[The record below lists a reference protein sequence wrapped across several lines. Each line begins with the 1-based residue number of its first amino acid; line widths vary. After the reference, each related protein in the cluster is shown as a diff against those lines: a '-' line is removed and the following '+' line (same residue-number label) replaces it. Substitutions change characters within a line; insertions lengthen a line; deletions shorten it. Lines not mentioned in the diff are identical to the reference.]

1 MKIVVL
7 GGDGFCGWPTA
18 LRLIKSGH
26 RVEIID
32 NMSRRDIDEE
42 LGSNSLTEI
51 AALNTR
57 VDTANQILGWHGRL
71 SYQAFD
77 ITKEITRLQNVLYNF
92 KPDAIVHF
100 AEQRAAPYSMIS
112 DKHRRYT
119 VDNNIVGTSNV
130 LSSIVE
136 VDPSIHLVHL
146 GTMGVYGYSKDFGAI
161 PEGYLDMKVNS
172 TGQDVS
178 VLYPTNP
185 GSIYHMTKSLDQLLF
200 QFYNKNWGLRITDLH
215 QGIVW
220 GTQTEETSMHEKL
233 GNRFDYDG
241 IYGTV
246 LNRFITQA
254 ATEHP
259 LTVYGTGG
267 QRRAFIHISD
277 TAECVK
283 LAIENPHEDTSRV
296 RIFNQVAE
304 VRGVLEL
311 ANILKEK
318 YGAEVKLYDN
328 PRKELPENELEVSN
342 EGLRS
347 LGFEPITLS
356 DSLIEDCKFI
366 ADQFGDRLK
375 RENVMSSPKW

>member
-1 MKIVVL
+1 MKIIVL

-18 LRLIKSGH
+18 LRLLLSGH
-26 RVEIID
+26 DVKILD
-32 NMSRRDIDEE
+32 NLSRRVIDHE
-42 LGSNSLTEI
+42 LNSNSLTVLKTLGE
-51 AALNTR
+51 R
-57 VDTANQILGWHGRL
+57 VGRANEYARASEM
-71 SYQAFD
+71 SYSLLDVTDAHS
-77 ITKEITRLQNVLYNF
+77 LQKSIREYQ
-92 KPDAIVHF
+92 PDAIVHF

-119 VDNNIVGTSNV
+119 IDNNVVGTSNL
-130 LSSIVE
+130 LSAIVE
-136 VDPSIHLVHL
+136 IDPSIHLIHL
-146 GTMGVYGYSKDFGAI
+146 GTMGVYGYSKEFGAI
-161 PEGYLDMKVNS
+161 PEGYLDMQVKS

-185 GSIYHMTKSLDQLLF
+185 GSVYHTSKSLDQILF
-200 QFYNKNWGLRITDLH
+200 QFYNKNWGLKITDLH

-220 GTQTEETSMHEKL
+220 GTQTKETTVHEDL
-233 GNRFDYDG
+233 VNRFDYDG
-241 IYGTV
+241 VYGTV

-254 ATEHP
+254 ATGHP

-283 LAIENPHEDTSRV
+283 LAIENPPKDANRV
-296 RIFNQVAE
+296 RIFNQIAE

-311 ANILKEK
+311 ANIIKEK

-328 PRKELPENELEVSN
+328 PRKELAENELEVSN

-356 DSLIEDCKFI
+356 DSLIEDCKFV
-366 ADQFGDRLK
+366 ADQFGDRLVP
-375 RENVMSSPKW
+375 ENIMSSPKW